1 MGCLIKGHSNFNKL
15 YHGINSLCGS
25 LTRLGGRIL
34 FRPLAACIII
44 AAVGQAPF
52 NVHYVF
58 VFIGLL
64 LFWRNGGGGIK
75 VSSAWE
81 GAIVTGKT

>member
-1 MGCLIKGHSNFNKL
+1 M
-15 YHGINSLCGS
+15 
-25 LTRLGGRIL
+25 

-44 AAVGQAPF
+44 AAVSEAPC

-64 LFWRNGGGGIK
+64 LFWRNGDGGIK
-75 VSSAWE
+75 VSSALE
-81 GAIVTGKT
+81 EAIVTGKT